1 MPLVFNTTHNH
12 LQRLGTLFA
21 LLMMWLSNATFA
33 LNFEGDFVQGG
44 MVVVKDADVIAAWQ
58 DDESVRVSDSG
69 RFLLGFGRDHGKQVA
84 IKVKYRDGR
93 EEVLNKSIVPR
104 EFNIQ

>member
-44 MVVVKDADVIAAWQ
+44 MVVVKDADVIAAWHPRYN
-58 DDESVRVSDSG
+58 DDA
-69 RFLLGFGRDHGKQVA
+69 LLNWITSLLKQQYLAGF
-84 IKVKYRDGR
+84 
-93 EEVLNKSIVPR
+93 
-104 EFNIQ
+104 